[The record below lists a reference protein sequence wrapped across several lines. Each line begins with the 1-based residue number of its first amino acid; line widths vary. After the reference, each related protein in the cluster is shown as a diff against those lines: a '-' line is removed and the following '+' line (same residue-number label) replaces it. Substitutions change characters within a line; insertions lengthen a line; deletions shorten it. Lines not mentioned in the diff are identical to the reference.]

1 MVLLGWAV
9 VDSVATDE
17 LHSFAYVKGIRCVT
31 VSQQCKLETPKR
43 PTVAVPPLPHYPYT
57 SRWMKS
63 PMDLSTHS
71 VLL

>member
-17 LHSFAYVKGIRCVT
+17 LHSFTYVKGIRCVT

-43 PTVAVPPLPHYPYT
+43 PTVAVPP
-57 SRWMKS
+57 S
-63 PMDLSTHS
+63 PLS
-71 VLL
+71 LYK